1 MAKAV
6 IFDCDGVLVNTETI
20 VIGIELEAMAELGVH
35 YERDAFIRKYLGCS
49 ETDFEAGLDADHRA
63 AHGTGLPDGF
73 FEAMEQRR
81 VKALETDVAAISG
94 AHTFAASLSGP
105 RAVASSSRTP
115 VLHMKLKKTGLKPL
129 FGAHI
134 HGGDD
139 VKAGKPAPDLFLRA
153 AGHLGVDPSDCL
165 VIEDSAYGVQGAR
178 NAGMRAWGFTGGG
191 HCPAGHGDQLEA
203 AGAEAVFDH
212 FDDIAAAWRNADQSA
227 ITSR

>member
-1 MAKAV
+1 MARAV

-20 VIGIELEAMAELGVH
+20 VIGIELQAMAELGVE

-49 ETDFEAGLDADHRA
+49 EADFEHGLNADHRA
-63 AHGTGLPDGF
+63 VHGTGLPDGF

-81 VKALETDVAAISG
+81 VRALESDVAAIAG
-94 AHTFAASLSGP
+94 AHAFAASLTGP

-115 VLHMKLKKTGLKPL
+115 VLHMKLKKTGLAPL
-129 FGAHI
+129 FGDHI

-153 AGHLGVDPSDCL
+153 AGRLGTDPGDCL
-165 VIEDSAYGVQGAR
+165 VIEDSVFGVQGAR

-191 HCPAGHGDQLEA
+191 HCPAGHGDQLRE
-203 AGAEAVFDH
+203 AGAEAVFGH
-212 FDDIAAAWRNADQSA
+212 FDRVGEAWRARA
-227 ITSR
+227 G